1 MKKLLVLL
9 LTLVSLGATAQNPIK
24 FRAATAVGG
33 AGLERGG
40 TFEYIVYANGNGN
53 TTTRQV
59 LVDMQYDQQNFELI
73 SVNHT
78 GTGGNGGILPAG
90 STISM
95 SYTNYPNYT
104 WTSITSGASAN
115 NTTNGTT
122 NYQFGNYTFNG
133 ANGPNAILRTTLTWS
148 TANGMP
154 YGNYDRMIVYVF
166 RLKAAST
173 AYTFNPIKL
182 NFVAGWNASGVM
194 EPTLMEAPL
203 STNVLMNQNFGKYV
217 TAKVDL
223 NSNLYNL
230 STLRLS
236 FRDTVT
242 NQGQLF
248 PVLADGTVDINQSLL
263 TANTVYDVS
272 LMHEM
277 DKIYAIYN
285 GAITISDFTTAQS
298 EFTSMGLT
306 SGGKGINVNTGQSM
320 YAADINRNK
329 VIDGGDLP
337 RLLGQVAGKDTLMT
351 LPAGYTAGSGGW
363 MSLPTWRASE
373 ATTLGGQVEWAVISQ
388 NTYGAG
394 ISRLLIDLREF
405 PAGTTPDQIKSIQLF
420 DLYTGPIEYVSVS
433 SNQWATYKI
442 PSAMTKA
449 SDGTSMYAGYI
460 RDGGNNDYPLRAEF
474 EFNTDPSVSWSS
486 LTTTNWNTFTR
497 PKTIFRTGAI
507 GTNAILDLKYL
518 LWGDVNRSH
527 SSQVVT
533 TSGGSSTIQTNAI
546 PSLQMNMAFN
556 ETTGQM
562 SMASTGPYINTDFAY
577 TSIDVNL
584 TNQTVTSN
592 TIEIPVNIDTKGNS
606 VGGLQLE
613 FVYDPNKIKFEEM
626 ASNVPNSWFVFA
638 NAKNGVVK
646 FGALDQNNTNPIKG
660 TNMPF
665 KLKFST
671 IGDGVDILTS
681 VKVSQT
687 MDAADNKGNQLGV
700 VLNSTTIKLTG
711 YNNF

>member
-1 MKKLLVLL
+1 MKKFLVLL
-9 LTLVSLGATAQNPIK
+9 LALVSLGATAQNPIK
-24 FRAATAVGG
+24 FKALSSVGG
-33 AGLERGG
+33 ATLDRGS
-40 TFEYIVYANGNGN
+40 TFEYVVQANGNGN

-59 LVDMQYDQQNFELI
+59 LVDMQYDKNNFELV

-78 GTGGNGGILPAG
+78 GTGGNGGILPTG
-90 STISM
+90 STISL
-95 SYTNYPNYT
+95 SHYNYPGYT
-104 WTSITSGASAN
+104 WNAVTSGNSAN

-122 NYQFGNYTFNG
+122 NYQYAQYSYG
-133 ANGPNAILRTTLTWS
+133 ATSANAILRTTLTWS
-148 TANGMP
+148 TSNGMP
-154 YGNYDRMIVYVF
+154 YSSHGDLIRFVF

-182 NFVAGWNASGVM
+182 NFVAGWNAAGAWDN
-194 EPTLMEAPL
+194 TLMESPL
-203 STNVLMNQNFGKYV
+203 STSVLMNQNFGKYV

-230 STLRLS
+230 SNLKVS

-248 PVLADGTVDINQSLL
+248 SVLADGTVDVNQGLL
-263 TANTVYDVS
+263 AANTVYDVS

-277 DKIYAIYN
+277 DKTYAIYN
-285 GAITISDFTTAQS
+285 GAITISDFSTAQA

-306 SGGKGINVNTGQSM
+306 ATKGVNLNTGQAL
-320 YAADINRNK
+320 YAADINKNK

-337 RLLGQVAGKDTLMT
+337 RLLGQVAGKDTLMI
-351 LPAGYTAGSGGW
+351 LPSGYTVGSGGW
-363 MSLPTWRASE
+363 MSLPTWKAAD
-373 ATTLGGQVEWAVISQ
+373 ATTIGGQTEWAYVSP
-388 NTYGAG
+388 NSYSAG
-394 ISRLLIDLREF
+394 VSALRIDMKEF
-405 PAGTTPDQIKSIQLF
+405 PVGTTPNQIKSIQLF
-420 DLYTGPIEYVSVS
+420 DVYTGPIEYMSEDAAWAVYKVPS
-433 SNQWATYKI
+433 SFVKAT
-442 PSAMTKA
+442 
-449 SDGTSMYAGYI
+449 DGTSTYAAYI
-460 RDGGNNDYPLRAEF
+460 RQNTTDYNFRAEF
-474 EFNTDPSVSWSS
+474 EMNTSVNNSWGAI
-486 LTTTNWNTFTR
+486 TTTNWNTITYPR
-497 PKTIFRTGAI
+497 TIFKTGTL

-533 TSGGSSTIQTNAI
+533 TAGGSSTIQTNAV
-546 PSLQMNMAFN
+546 PSLVSNATFTS
-556 ETTGQM
+556 ELRIK
-562 SMASTGPYINTDFAY
+562 SMASTGPYINTNFAY

-584 TNQTVTSN
+584 ANQTVTGN

-613 FVYDPNKIKFEEM
+613 FAYDPTKIKFEEM

-638 NAKNGVVK
+638 NAKDGVVK

-671 IGDGVDILTS
+671 IGDGVDVLTS
-681 VKVSQT
+681 LKVSQT
-687 MDAADNKGNQLGV
+687 MDAADSKGNQLGV
-700 VLNSTTIKLTG
+700 ILNMTNIKLTG

>member
-9 LTLVSLGATAQNPIK
+9 LALVSLGATAQNPIK
-24 FRAATAVGG
+24 FKALSSVGG
-33 AGLERGG
+33 ATLDRGS
-40 TFEYIVYANGNGN
+40 TFEYVVQANGNGN

-59 LVDMQYDQQNFELI
+59 LVDMQYDKNNFELV

-78 GTGGNGGILPAG
+78 GTGGNGGILPTG
-90 STISM
+90 STISL
-95 SYTNYPNYT
+95 SHYNYPGYT
-104 WTSITSGASAN
+104 WNAVTSGNSAN

-122 NYQFGNYTFNG
+122 NYQYAQYSYG
-133 ANGPNAILRTTLTWS
+133 ATSANAILRTTLTWS
-148 TANGMP
+148 TSNGMP
-154 YGNYDRMIVYVF
+154 YSSHGDLIRFVF

-182 NFVAGWNASGVM
+182 NFVAGWNAAGAWDN
-194 EPTLMEAPL
+194 TLMESPL
-203 STNVLMNQNFGKYV
+203 STSVLMNQNFGKYV

-230 STLRLS
+230 SNLKVS

-248 PVLADGTVDINQSLL
+248 SVLADGTVDVNQGLL
-263 TANTVYDVS
+263 AANTVYDVS

-277 DKIYAIYN
+277 DKTYAIYN
-285 GAITISDFTTAQS
+285 GAITISDFSTAQA

-306 SGGKGINVNTGQSM
+306 ATKGVNLNTGQAL
-320 YAADINRNK
+320 YAADINKNK

-337 RLLGQVAGKDTLMT
+337 RLLGQVAGKDTLMI
-351 LPAGYTAGSGGW
+351 LPSGYTVGSGGW
-363 MSLPTWRASE
+363 MSLPTWKAAD
-373 ATTLGGQVEWAVISQ
+373 ATTIGGQTEWAYVSP
-388 NTYGAG
+388 NSYSAG
-394 ISRLLIDLREF
+394 VSALRIDMREF
-405 PAGTTPDQIKSIQLF
+405 PAGTTPNQVKSVQLF
-420 DLYTGPIEYVSVS
+420 DVYTGPVEYMSEDAA
-433 SNQWATYKI
+433 WAIYKV
-442 PSAMTKA
+442 PSTFIKA
-449 SDGTSMYAGYI
+449 TDGTSTYAAYI
-460 RDGGNNDYPLRAEF
+460 RQNTTDYNFKAEF
-474 EFNTDPSVSWSS
+474 EFNTSVNNSWGAI
-486 LTTTNWNTFTR
+486 TTTNWNTITSPR
-497 PKTIFRTGAI
+497 TIFKTGTL
-507 GTNAILDLKYL
+507 GTNAVLDLKYL

-533 TSGGSSTIQTNAI
+533 TAGGSSTIQTNAI
-546 PSLQMNMAFN
+546 PSLVSNATFTS
-556 ETTGQM
+556 ELRIK

-577 TSIDVNL
+577 TSIEVNL
-584 TNQTVTSN
+584 ANQTVTSN

-613 FVYDPNKIKFEEM
+613 FAYDPNKIKFEEM
-626 ASNVPNSWFVFA
+626 ASNVPNSWFIFA

-671 IGDGVDILTS
+671 IGDGVDVLTS
-681 VKVSQT
+681 LKVSPT

-700 VLNSTTIKLTG
+700 ILNTTNIKLTG

>member
-9 LTLVSLGATAQNPIK
+9 LTLVSFGATAQNPIK
-24 FRAATAVGG
+24 FRALSAVGG
-33 AGLERGG
+33 ATLDRGG
-40 TFEYIVYANGNGN
+40 TFEYIVQANGNGN
-53 TTTRQV
+53 TTTRQI
-59 LVDMQYDQQNFELI
+59 LVDMQYDQVNFELV

-78 GTGGNGGILPAG
+78 GTGGNGGVLPSGA
-90 STISM
+90 TISL
-95 SYTNYPNYT
+95 SHTNYPNYT
-104 WTSITSGASAN
+104 WNAVTSGASAN

-122 NYQFGNYTFNG
+122 NYQFASYTFNG
-133 ANGPNAILRTTLTWS
+133 VGGPNAILRTTLTWS
-148 TANGMP
+148 SGNGMP
-154 YGNYDRMIVYVF
+154 YNGYDRLIVYVF
-166 RLKAAST
+166 RLKANST

-182 NFVAGWNASGVM
+182 NFVAGWNASGVQDA
-194 EPTLMEAPL
+194 TLMESPL
-203 STNVLMNQNFGKYV
+203 STNVLMNQNFGKFV
-217 TAKVDL
+217 SAKVDL

-230 STLRLS
+230 SSLRVS

-263 TANTVYDVS
+263 AASTVYDVS

-277 DKIYAIYN
+277 DKTYAIYN
-285 GAITISDFTTAQS
+285 SAITISDFTTAQN

-306 SGGKGINVNTGQSM
+306 SGGKGVNLNTGQAL

-329 VIDGGDLP
+329 TIDGGDLP

-363 MSLPTWRASE
+363 MSLPTWRA
-373 ATTLGGQVEWAVISQ
+373 ADGTTTWGQTEWAYVSP
-388 NTYGAG
+388 NSYANGVSAL
-394 ISRLLIDLREF
+394 RIDMREF
-405 PAGTTPDQIKSIQLF
+405 PAGTTPNQVKSIQLF
-420 DLYTGPIEYVSVS
+420 DVYTGPVEYMSEDAAWALYKVPS
-433 SNQWATYKI
+433 SFAKAT
-442 PSAMTKA
+442 
-449 SDGTSMYAGYI
+449 DGTSTYAAYI
-460 RDGGNNDYPLRAEF
+460 RQNQTDYNFRAEF
-474 EFNTDPSVSWSS
+474 EFNTSVNNSWGAI
-486 LTTTNWNTFTR
+486 TTTNWNNITYPRTY
-497 PKTIFRTGAI
+497 FRTGTLGA
-507 GTNAILDLKYL
+507 NAVLDLKYL

-533 TSGGSSTIQTNAI
+533 TAGGSSTIQTNAI
-546 PSLQMNMAFN
+546 PSLQMNIAFN
-556 ETTGQM
+556 EVTQKM
-562 SMASTGPYINTDFAY
+562 SMASTGPFINTDFAY

-592 TIEIPVNIDTKGNS
+592 TIEIPINIDTKGNS

-613 FVYDPNKIKFEEM
+613 FAYDPNKIKFEEM
-626 ASNVPNSWFVFA
+626 VSNVPNSWFVFA

-646 FGALDQNNTNPIKG
+646 FGALDQNNSNPIKG

>member
-24 FRAATAVGG
+24 FRALSSVGG
-33 AGLERGG
+33 ATLDRGG
-40 TFEYIVYANGNGN
+40 TFEYIVQANGNGN

-59 LVDMQYDQQNFELI
+59 LVDMQYDQVNFELV

-78 GTGGNGGILPAG
+78 GTGGNGGILPQN
-90 STISM
+90 STINL
-95 SYTNYPNYT
+95 SYYNYANYT
-104 WTSITSGASAN
+104 WIPSTAGTSAN

-122 NYQFGNYTFNG
+122 NYQHANYTYNG
-133 ANGPNAILRTTLTWS
+133 VGGANAILRTTLTWS
-148 TANGMP
+148 TTNGMP
-154 YGNYDRMIVYVF
+154 YNGYDRLLVFVF

-182 NFVAGWNASGVM
+182 NFVAGWDGAGVQ
-194 EPTLMEAPL
+194 EATLMETPL
-203 STNVLMNQNFGKYV
+203 STAVVMNQNFGKYV
-217 TAKVDL
+217 SAKVDL

-230 STLRLS
+230 SGLKLS

-242 NQGQLF
+242 NQAQLF
-248 PVLADGTVDINQSLL
+248 SVLADGTADINQSLL
-263 TANTVYDVS
+263 AASTVYDVS

-277 DKIYAIYN
+277 DKIYTIYN
-285 GAITISDFTTAQS
+285 GAITISDFSTAQA

-306 SGGKGINVNTGQSM
+306 ATKGVNLNTGQAL
-320 YAADINRNK
+320 YAADINKNK

-337 RLLGQVAGKDTLMT
+337 RLLGQVAGKDTLMI
-351 LPAGYTAGSGGW
+351 LPSTYTIGNGGW
-363 MSLPTWRASE
+363 MSLPTWRAAS
-373 ATTLGGQVEWAVISQ
+373 ATTVAGQTEWAYVAINS
-388 NTYGAG
+388 YSAG
-394 ISRLLIDLREF
+394 VSKLHIDMREF
-405 PAGTTPDQIKSIQLF
+405 PAGTLPSQVNSVQLF
-420 DLYTGPIEYVSVS
+420 DVYTGPVEYISEDAA
-433 SNQWATYKI
+433 WAIYKV
-442 PSAMTKA
+442 PSALSKVT
-449 SDGTSMYAGYI
+449 DGSSIYAAYI
-460 RDGGNNDYPLRAEF
+460 RQNQTDYSFRAEF
-474 EFNTDPSVSWSS
+474 DINTSVNNSWGAI
-486 LTTTNWNTFTR
+486 TTTNWNTITY
-497 PKTIFRTGAI
+497 PKTYFKTGTL

-546 PSLQMNMAFN
+546 PSLERNMTFN
-556 ETTGQM
+556 TTTSQM

-577 TSIDVNL
+577 TAIEVNL
-584 TNQTVTSN
+584 KNQTVTSN

-613 FVYDPNKIKFEEM
+613 FNYDPTKIKFEEM
-626 ASNVPNSWFVFA
+626 VSNVPNSWFIFA

-646 FGALDQNNTNPIKG
+646 FGALDQNNSNPIKG

-671 IGDGVDILTS
+671 IGDGVDVLTS
-681 VKVSQT
+681 LKVSQT

-700 VLNSTTIKLTG
+700 ILNMTNIKLTG